1 MIKTDKLEKWYGE
14 KKVRVHALRGV
25 TLEIGK
31 AEFVAIMG
39 PSGSGKSTFLHM
51 IGALDRPS
59 AGEVWIGNRALTG
72 LSDNQLTLLRRS
84 DIGFVFQFFNLLP
97 TLTARE
103 NVLLPALLDGVSNKE
118 AERRADALLDR
129 VGLTGRGRHRPDELS
144 GGEMQ
149 RVAIARALVK
159 EAPLLLADEP
169 TGNLDTTTGRGI
181 FDLLREIKASIGL
194 TIVMV
199 THDPN
204 AAKHADRIID
214 LRDGLVEN
222 DSRNHKPAG
231 TTVAP
236 TESPATPTP
245 EAAG

>member
-14 KKVRVHALRGV
+14 TKVRVHALRGV
-25 TLEIGK
+25 SLSIVK
-31 AEFVAIMG
+31 AEFIAVMG
-39 PSGSGKSTFLHM
+39 PSGSGKSTLLHM
-51 IGALDRPS
+51 VGALDRSS
-59 AGEVWIGNRALTG
+59 AGEVWIGGRALSG
-72 LSDNQLTLLRRS
+72 LSDNELTLLRRS
-84 DIGFVFQFFNLLP
+84 QIGFVFQFFNLLP

-103 NVLLPALLDGVSNKE
+103 NVLLPALLDGVATKE

-129 VGLTGRGRHRPDELS
+129 VGLSGRGRHRPDELS

-181 FDLLREIKASIGL
+181 FDLLRELKASAGL

-204 AAKHADRIID
+204 AAHHADRVIH

-222 DSRNHKPAG
+222 DVRNHKSAG
-231 TTVAP
+231 TDAAATG
-236 TESPATPTP
+236 SPV
-245 EAAG
+245 AAG